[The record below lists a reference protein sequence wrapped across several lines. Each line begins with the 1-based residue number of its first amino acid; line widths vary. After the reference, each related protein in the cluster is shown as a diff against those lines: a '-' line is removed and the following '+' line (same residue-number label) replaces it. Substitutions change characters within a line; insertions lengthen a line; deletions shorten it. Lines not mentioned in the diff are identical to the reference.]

1 MIITILP
8 AGFLVDFISVPVTS
22 GFMSAGA
29 LIIAIAQLQGFVG
42 LKYKSESIADNLYKL
57 FKNINKVR
65 LTDFTLG
72 ISSFVF
78 LLILKVSA
86 RVINGLFTIIVEVLY
101 KFNL

>member
-1 MIITILP
+1 MILP
-8 AGFLVDFISVPVTS
+8 IGFLVDFISVPVTS

-29 LIIAIAQLQGFVG
+29 LIIAIAQLQGFLG
-42 LKYKSESIADNLYKL
+42 LKYKSESIIDNLYQL

-72 ISSFVF
+72 IFSFMF

-86 RVINGLFTIIVEVLY
+86 RIINGLQ
-101 KFNL
+101 